1 MNTKLTN
8 HSFIKFTALL
18 FCLVG
23 SLTAQLSTGLAQ
35 EIDDL
40 LAFEEM
46 LQDDGPY
53 TFSGDFSADEA
64 SDTNSKR
71 AGQLNVRLEIAD
83 GWHGYSQRKLDGQ
96 TPTTIQVTESAD
108 YKVVGPFVP
117 DVAPESEFDKLGQE
131 KEEFIGTVVWSA
143 PIEINSGVDVEKLG
157 IEFCVDGQVCSDKCI
172 QFDEALSTIVAN
184 LSELTTPDNLI
195 GQEEFRIE
203 NGHATIKGR
212 LLNPIVKAG
221 QSATIEIT
229 ATMEPDWHIYAFERS
244 KRPETTSTPTLL
256 FFQKTTGWN
265 VSEPVASKD
274 AEEHT
279 VVGEL
284 QMYHED
290 SVTWTI
296 TLTPEKEI
304 VPGEF
309 NISGKLL
316 YQVCSQNCDR
326 PTFVDFNIPIKVDT
340 EATGEPVAL
349 RFVAGEPVRTEEEI
363 NNVSSLS
370 ASFWN
375 TQIAE
380 PAVAI
385 SFMNLIG
392 YLLMALAAGLILNAM
407 PCVLPVIGLKIMS
420 FESQAGE
427 NRGKVFM
434 LNLAFSAGLI
444 SVFLILATLS
454 AFFGYGWGDL
464 LTKSMWGSI
473 VITAVVFAFGL
484 SMLGVWEIPIPGISG
499 GNVVG
504 KKAEEE
510 GLSGAFF
517 LGILT
522 TILATPC
529 TGPMLVP
536 ALAITAGQPA
546 WVTYAIFGAI
556 GLGMAIPY
564 LLIGIFPKL
573 ISWLPKPG
581 KWMGTFKEVTGFVLM
596 ATVVFLLAGF
606 SEEPRSEYLVAVLTL
621 LLVIAFGCWWIGR
634 ISISATFK
642 EQLKGWG
649 WGLGIIG
656 FGAFAAFSF
665 LGPSQ
670 YKLDWQEFSQTRLAE
685 LRDENRSVFIDFTGP
700 G

>member
-23 SLTAQLSTGLAQ
+23 SLTAQLSNGLAQ
-35 EIDDL
+35 ELDL
-40 LAFEEM
+40 LEFEEL
-46 LQDDGPY
+46 LQDEGPY
-53 TFSGDFSADEA
+53 AFSGDFSADQI
-64 SDTNSKR
+64 SDANSKR
-71 AGQLNVRLEIAD
+71 AGQLNVRLEIQD
-83 GWHGYSQRKLDGQ
+83 GWHGYSQKKLKGQ
-96 TPTTIQVTESAD
+96 SPTIIQVTESTS

-117 DVAPESEFDKLGQE
+117 DVTPQAGLDELGKE
-131 KEEFIGTVVWSA
+131 KEEFTGTVVWSA
-143 PIEINSGVDVEKLG
+143 PIEINTGVDVEKLG
-157 IEFCVDGQVCSDKCI
+157 IEFKVDGQVCSKQCI
-172 QFDEALSTIVAN
+172 QFEAELSTIVAK
-184 LSELTTPDNLI
+184 LSEITIPDNVN
-195 GQEEFRIE
+195 GQEEFRID
-203 NGHATIKGR
+203 NGNATIKGR
-212 LLNPIVKAG
+212 LLNPVVKAG
-221 QSATIEIT
+221 QPATLEIT
-229 ATMEPDWHIYAFERS
+229 ATMEPGWHIYGFEKS
-244 KRPETTSTPTLL
+244 KRPKTTSTPTLIFL
-256 FFQKTTGWN
+256 KKTTNWS
-265 VSEPVASKD
+265 VSEPVASSK

-279 VVGEL
+279 VSDEL
-284 QMYHED
+284 LLYHED
-290 SVTWTI
+290 TVTWTI
-296 TLTPEKEI
+296 ALTPDQKIE
-304 VPGEF
+304 PGKF
-309 NISGKLL
+309 KLGGKML
-316 YQVCSQNCDR
+316 YQVCSDKGCDT
-326 PTFVDFNIPIKVDT
+326 PTAVDFNIPIAVGT
-340 EATGEPVAL
+340 ETTDDPVTL
-349 RFVAGEPVRTEEEI
+349 RFVAGESVTKEGKIEKI
-363 NNVSSLS
+363 STLS
-370 ASFWN
+370 ASFWSS
-375 TQIAE
+375 QVGSVPVVE
-380 PAVAI
+380 I
-385 SFMNLIG
+385 SNLIS
-392 YLLMALAAGLILNAM
+392 YLLMALAAGFILNAM

-420 FESQAGE
+420 FVSQAGE
-427 NRGKVFM
+427 NRGKIFM

-556 GLGMAIPY
+556 GFGMAIPY

-573 ISWLPKPG
+573 IGWLPKPG
-581 KWMGTFKEVTGFVLM
+581 KWMGTFKEVTGFILM
-596 ATVVFLLAGF
+596 ATVVFLLSGF
-606 SEEPRSEYLVAVLTL
+606 SEAPRSEYLVAVLTL

-656 FGAFAAFSF
+656 FGAFAAFTF

-670 YKLDWQEFSQTRLAE
+670 YKLDWQEFSNIQLAE
-685 LRDENRSVFIDFTGP
+685 LRDKNRLVFIDFTGP
-700 G
+700 N

>member
-1 MNTKLTN
+1 MNTKLTS
-8 HSFIKFTALL
+8 HLIIKLAALVCL
-18 FCLVG
+18 F
-23 SLTAQLSTGLAQ
+23 GLWTTPVSNGWAQ
-35 EIDDL
+35 EINPIEFDEL
-40 LAFEEM
+40 

-53 TFSGDFSADEA
+53 TFDGDFSADKV
-64 SDTNSKR
+64 SDENSKR

-83 GWHGYSQRKLDGQ
+83 GWHGYSQKELDGQ
-96 TPTTIQVTESAD
+96 EPTTIQVTESTD
-108 YKVVGPFVP
+108 YKIVGPFVP
-117 DVAPESEFDKLGQE
+117 DVAPETGFDELGQE

-143 PIEINSGVDVEKLG
+143 PIEINAGVDVEKLG
-157 IEFCVDGQVCSDKCI
+157 IEFRVDGQVCSDTCI
-172 QFDEALSTIVAN
+172 PFDEELSTIVAK
-184 LSELTTPDNLI
+184 LSELTIPDNVI
-195 GQEEFRIE
+195 GQEEFRID
-203 NGHATIKGR
+203 NGNATIKGR
-212 LLNPIVKAG
+212 LLDPVVKAG
-221 QSATIEIT
+221 ETATIEIT
-229 ATMEPDWHIYAFERS
+229 AKMESGWHIYGFERS
-244 KRPETTSTPTLL
+244 KRPETIAQPTII
-256 FFQKTTGWN
+256 FFEKTTGWN
-265 VSEPVASKD
+265 VSQPVASSE

-279 VVGEL
+279 VAGEL

-290 SVTWTI
+290 SVTWTVA
-296 TLTPEKEI
+296 LTPEQEI
-304 VPGEF
+304 VPGKF
-309 NISGKLL
+309 NLSGKLL
-316 YQVCSQNCDR
+316 YQVCCDKGCDM
-326 PTFVDFNIPIKVDT
+326 PTVVDFNIPIAVGT

-349 RFVAGEPVRTEEEI
+349 RFTAGETSRDEMNKNAANFWSTQAGSVPVVEL
-363 NNVSSLS
+363 SSL
-370 ASFWN
+370 
-375 TQIAE
+375 
-380 PAVAI
+380 I
-385 SFMNLIG
+385 S

-420 FESQAGE
+420 FVSQAGE

-444 SVFLILATLS
+444 SVFLVLATLS

-606 SEEPRSEYLVAVLTL
+606 SEKPRSEYLVAVLSL
-621 LLVIAFGCWWIGR
+621 LLVVAFGCWWIGR
-634 ISISATFK
+634 ISDVAKFGEK
-642 EQLKGWG
+642 LKGWG

-656 FGAFAAFSF
+656 IGSFAAISL

-670 YKLDWQEFSQTRLAE
+670 YKLDWQEFSKASLGE
-685 LRDENRSVFIDFTGP
+685 LRDKNRLVFIDFTGP
-700 G
+700 N

>member
-1 MNTKLTN
+1 MNKKLPS
-8 HSFIKFTALL
+8 HFIIKLAALVCL
-18 FCLVG
+18 F
-23 SLTAQLSTGLAQ
+23 GLWATQVSNGWAQ
-35 EIDDL
+35 EIDSIEFDEL
-40 LAFEEM
+40 

-53 TFSGDFSADEA
+53 TFSGDFSADQ
-64 SDTNSKR
+64 STDPHSKR

-83 GWHGYSQRKLDGQ
+83 GWHGYSQKELDGQ
-96 TPTTIQVTESAD
+96 SPTKIQVTESTD
-108 YKVVGPFVP
+108 YKIVGPFVP
-117 DVAPESEFDKLGQE
+117 DVAPEPGFNELGQE

-143 PIEINSGVDVEKLG
+143 PIEINAGVDVEKLR
-157 IEFCVDGQVCSDKCI
+157 IEFCVDGQVCSEQCI
-172 QFDEALSTIVAN
+172 QFDAELSTVVAE
-184 LSELTTPDNLI
+184 LSEITIPDDVI
-195 GQEEFRIE
+195 GQEEFRIK
-203 NGHATIKGR
+203 NGHAAIKGR
-212 LLNPIVKAG
+212 LLNPVVKAG
-221 QSATIEIT
+221 EPATIKLT
-229 ATMEPDWHIYAFERS
+229 ATMEPEWQIYAFERS
-244 KRPETTSTPTLL
+244 KRPETISQPTMI
-256 FFQKTTGWN
+256 FFEKANGWSI
-265 VSEPVASKD
+265 SEPVASSE

-279 VVGEL
+279 VAGNL
-284 QMYHED
+284 QKYHED

-296 TLTPEKEI
+296 TLTPDQEI
-304 VPGEF
+304 ESGKHSIV
-309 NISGKLL
+309 GKLL
-316 YQVCSQNCDR
+316 YQVCSKSCDM
-326 PTFVDFNIPIKVDT
+326 PTLVNFNIPITVGA
-340 EATGEPVAL
+340 EATGEPVSL
-349 RFVAGEPVRTEEEI
+349 RFKASESDRGE
-363 NNVSSLS
+363 VSTLS
-370 ASFWN
+370 ENFWSSQLGN
-375 TQIAE
+375 A
-380 PAVAI
+380 PAVPI
-385 SFMNLIG
+385 SAMNLIG

-420 FESQAGE
+420 FVSQAGE

-444 SVFLILATLS
+444 SVFLVLATLS

-473 VITAVVFAFGL
+473 AITSVVFAFGL

-536 ALAITAGQPA
+536 ALAITAGQPP

-581 KWMGTFKEVTGFVLM
+581 EWMGTFKEVTGFILM
-596 ATVVFLLAGF
+596 ATVVFLLSGF
-606 SEEPRSEYLVAVLTL
+606 SEEPRSEYLVAVLSL
-621 LLVIAFGCWWIGR
+621 LLVVAFGCWWIGR
-634 ISISATFK
+634 ISDLASFGEK
-642 EQLKGWG
+642 LKGWA
-649 WGLGIIG
+649 WGIGIIG
-656 FGAFAAFSF
+656 FGSFAAMSL
-665 LGPSQ
+665 LGPSE

-685 LRDENRSVFIDFTGP
+685 LRDENRLVFIDFTGP
-700 G
+700 S